1 LRALTAIQWM
11 AHHLLPIALVRIPG
25 SLGASVVVACGRNPG
40 SSTPVIVQSV
50 LSLVA
55 AEAIVCWVRLF
66 AR

>member
-1 LRALTAIQWM
+1 
-11 AHHLLPIALVRIPG
+11 
-25 SLGASVVVACGRNPG
+25 
-40 SSTPVIVQSV
+40 VIVQSV

>member
-1 LRALTAIQWM
+1 MTAMKWM
-11 AHHLLPIALVRIPG
+11 AHHVLPTALVRIPA
-25 SLGASVVVACGRNPG
+25 SIGASAAVAFGRNPG

>member
-1 LRALTAIQWM
+1 MAMKRV
-11 AHHLLPIALVRIPG
+11 AHHVLHSAVVRIPG
-25 SLGASVVVACGRNPG
+25 FIGASAAAAFGRNPG

>member
-1 LRALTAIQWM
+1 MKRV
-11 AHHLLPIALVRIPG
+11 AHHVLHSAFVRIPG
-25 SLGASVVVACGRNPG
+25 FIGASAAAAFGRNPG

-55 AEAIVCWVRLF
+55 AEALGCWVRRF

>member
-1 LRALTAIQWM
+1 MKRVAR
-11 AHHLLPIALVRIPG
+11 HLLHSAFVRIP
-25 SLGASVVVACGRNPG
+25 SSIGASAAAAFGRNPG